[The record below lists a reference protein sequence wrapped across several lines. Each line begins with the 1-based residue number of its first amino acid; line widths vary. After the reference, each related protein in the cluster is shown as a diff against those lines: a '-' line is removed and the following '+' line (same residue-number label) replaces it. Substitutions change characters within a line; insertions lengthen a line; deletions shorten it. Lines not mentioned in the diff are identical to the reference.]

1 MTKDTFKFTVPART
15 FVVRPGGD
23 LEGAEFVM
31 ADMTLA
37 EVAAFEEQRLS
48 PSELQALFMSH
59 IVSHNLDRSPG
70 DIGISYI
77 AGIWAAWLGAI
88 RDGSLPPTNAA
99 S

>member
-1 MTKDTFKFTVPART
+1 MTTFKVPERT

-31 ADMTLA
+31 TDMSLE

-48 PSELQALFMSH
+48 PSQLQSLFLGH
-59 IVSHNLDRSPG
+59 VVSHNLDREPG
-70 DIGISYI
+70 QLGISYVG
-77 AGIWAAWLGAI
+77 AIWAAWLAAI
-88 RDGSLPPTNAA
+88 REGAFPPASAA